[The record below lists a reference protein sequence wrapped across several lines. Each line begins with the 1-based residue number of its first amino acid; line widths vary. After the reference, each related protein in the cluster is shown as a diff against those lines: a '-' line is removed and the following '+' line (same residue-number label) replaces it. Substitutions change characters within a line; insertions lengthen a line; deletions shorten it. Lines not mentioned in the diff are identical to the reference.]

1 MPSSTLEPC
10 PHCPVS
16 GVVRERLAGV
26 LRGAAVVGRRVRPA
40 GDPDHRAA
48 SRAGGLLHPD
58 PADPLATRR
67 QQGAYTAFTRF
78 ANLVGQPA
86 ISLPLYWTDAGL
98 PIGVHLVA
106 AYGREDLLINVA
118 AQLERAKPWT
128 DRLPPL

>member
-1 MPSSTLEPC
+1 MRQWWADGHDLLVTPTTGQP
-10 PHCPVS
+10 PAPV
-16 GVVRERLAGV
+16 
-26 LRGAAVVGRRVRPA
+26 
-40 GDPDHRAA
+40 DFFT
-48 SRAGGLLHPD
+48 PD